1 MASARDAAATPSSS
15 SSYSSSA
22 SDADI
27 LRSLHRLSRDLAAA
41 DPPAPFLRAVFASVS
56 RRARL
61 LVAVFDDL
69 LLLGVDGG
77 LPRSASL
84 CLREVLL
91 VLQRFKAVVADCAAR
106 SRMRLLLQSD
116 EVAARV
122 RELQH
127 DLATLLDILPVAKLG
142 IADDFADL
150 LALASRQC
158 RGGAGAQG
166 KRAGADT

>member
-1 MASARDAAATPSSS
+1 
-15 SSYSSSA
+15 
-22 SDADI
+22 
-27 LRSLHRLSRDLAAA
+27 
-41 DPPAPFLRAVFASVS
+41 
-56 RRARL
+56 
-61 LVAVFDDL
+61 
-69 LLLGVDGG
+69 
-77 LPRSASL
+77 
-84 CLREVLL
+84 VLL
-91 VLQRFKAVVADCAAR
+91 VLQWFKAVVADRAAR
-106 SRMRLLLQSD
+106 SRI
-116 EVAARV
+116 

>member
-1 MASARDAAATPSSS
+1 MARV
-15 SSYSSSA
+15 
-22 SDADI
+22 
-27 LRSLHRLSRDLAAA
+27 
-41 DPPAPFLRAVFASVS
+41 APFLRAVFASVS
-56 RRARL
+56 RRAKL

-69 LLLGVDGG
+69 LAVGQ

-91 VLQRFKAVVADCAAR
+91 VLQRFKALVADCAAR

-127 DLATLLDILPVAKLG
+127 DLATLLDILPVAELG
-142 IADDFADL
+142 LADDVADL

-158 RGGAGAQG
+158 R
-166 KRAGADT
+166 R